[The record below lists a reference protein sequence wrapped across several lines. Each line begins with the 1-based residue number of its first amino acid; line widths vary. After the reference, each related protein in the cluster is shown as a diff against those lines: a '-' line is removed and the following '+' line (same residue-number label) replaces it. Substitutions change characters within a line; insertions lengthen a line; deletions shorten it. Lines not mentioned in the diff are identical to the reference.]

1 MAQSTDPL
9 QMLSHGSDDGFYLSL
24 MDMTR
29 GSEDRTELMGYI
41 DYAQA
46 RAAVLCAQPNCT
58 HSDESCPAWRGIWG
72 GSAWVLPDGEHIVT
86 NTGDEDSYTLTLCKP
101 DGTVEKTLCRTADNN
116 VPTLA
121 DSTWLY
127 CVVAPGGSIVR
138 VPLAGGDPEPL
149 TSLNAYDVEGCLG
162 REVLYPSYGS
172 EEQADGTS
180 RLSTLDGQKLSTFFG
195 QSSFATYAVV
205 NQRNAVKVEY
215 DDIDLSV
222 VAPIGCG
229 IQTGAGAVLNRLR
242 PEFGSSIAVFGC
254 GTVGMSAIMA
264 AKIAGCEKIIAVG
277 GNPKSLEL
285 AKELGATHTINRKEV
300 DDIVGTIRNEI
311 TDGGVNYA
319 IDTSGVPDFVK
330 KALAAC
336 RFMGT
341 AVVLG
346 ATGDV
351 TFNIQAELMGDA
363 KSLIGIVEGDSI
375 PKLFIPKLLDYYKK
389 GMFPFDKLIRFY
401 PFEQINEA
409 FEASHSGEC
418 IKAVLKMS

>member
-1 MAQSTDPL
+1 MK
-9 QMLSHGSDDGFYLSL
+9 
-24 MDMTR
+24 
-29 GSEDRTELMGYI
+29 I
-41 DYAQA
+41 K
-46 RAAVLCAQPNCT
+46 AAVTAQK
-58 HSDESCPAWRGIWG
+58 
-72 GSAWVLPDGEHIVT
+72 GSPFEIR
-86 NTGDEDSYTLTLCKP
+86 E
-101 DGTVEKTLCRTADNN
+101 VELAPPQKHEILVKITACGVCHTDDAARHQII
-116 VPTLA
+116 P
-121 DSTWLY
+121 
-127 CVVAPGGSIVR
+127 
-138 VPLAGGDPEPL
+138 VPLPAVLGH
-149 TSLNAYDVEGCLG
+149 EGCG
-162 REVLYPSYGS
+162 IVEAVGPEVTEFQVGDKVGISFGFCGHCHNCMTAHQHAC
-172 EEQADGTS
+172 ENFNAINFGGVQADGTTH
-180 RLSTLDGQKLSTFFG
+180 LSDADGTPLSTFFG
-195 QSSFATYAVV
+195 QSSFATHVVV
-205 NQRNAVKVEY
+205 NEASAIKVQY
-215 DDIDLSV
+215 DDIDLALV
-222 VAPIGCG
+222 GPMGCG

-242 PEFGSSIAVFGC
+242 PEFGSSIAIFGC

-300 DDIVGTIRNEI
+300 DDIVGIIKNEI

-319 IDTSGVPDFVK
+319 IDTSGVADFVK
-330 KALAAC
+330 KALASC

-389 GMFPFDKLIRFY
+389 GMFPFDKLIQFY

-409 FEASHSGEC
+409 FADSGSGKC
-418 IKAVLKMS
+418 IKAILRMDS

>member
-1 MAQSTDPL
+1 MK
-9 QMLSHGSDDGFYLSL
+9 
-24 MDMTR
+24 
-29 GSEDRTELMGYI
+29 I
-41 DYAQA
+41 K
-46 RAAVLCAQPNCT
+46 AAVT
-58 HSDESCPAWRGIWG
+58 
-72 GSAWVLPDGEHIVT
+72 
-86 NTGDEDSYTLTLCKP
+86 Y
-101 DGTVEKTLCRTADNN
+101 
-116 VPTLA
+116 
-121 DSTWLY
+121 
-127 CVVAPGGSIVR
+127 APGAPFQIEEVELAPPQKHEILVKITACGVCHTDDAARNQVIP
-138 VPLAGGDPEPL
+138 VPLPAVLGH
-149 TSLNAYDVEGCLG
+149 EGCG
-162 REVLYPSYGS
+162 IVEAVGPEVS
-172 EEQADGTS
+172 EFQVGDKVGISFGFCGHCHNCMTAHQHACENFNAINFGGVQADGTT
-180 RLSTLDGQKLSTFFG
+180 RLSLPDGTPLATFFG
-195 QSSFATYAVV
+195 QSSFATHVV
-205 NQRNAVKVEY
+205 VSEASAVKVQY
-215 DDIDLSV
+215 DDIELALV
-222 VAPIGCG
+222 GPMGCG

-277 GNPKSLEL
+277 G
-285 AKELGATHTINRKEV
+285 KELGATHTINRKEV

-389 GMFPFDKLIRFY
+389 GVFPFDKLIRFY